1 MEINDDLK
9 VFDNTFIN
17 KLHREAE
24 NKIEYWDIRATYS
37 QGTTLDFTDQKSTE
51 ISSYEIINCGIRTF
65 VNGGW
70 GFYVLKDINKDK
82 LLSSFITSIK
92 LAKLTESL
100 SKNKFKIKE
109 RDPINEDFKIDSK
122 TKLSNVDIEDKIQ
135 LVKNHEKIASDYS
148 KMVKNTRTIYMDGVS
163 NYIFIN
169 SFGSQVKQNLS
180 FLRLLNIVYS
190 QKAGIIQRSINSVGG
205 LGGFEILS
213 TDDAENISRKTAKES
228 IKLLDAKSPIGGKF
242 PIIADSKLAGTLIH
256 EALGHACEAD
266 LVLSKESV
274 LKGKI
279 GQEVALRDISVI
291 DDPTIGQGKSF
302 GLPYELFGSY
312 FIDDEGIPSQKT
324 IIIENGVLR
333 NYLHNLETSSRMS
346 VPPNGHGRAS
356 SSSSKPQVRMGF
368 TYIEPRDWEIDE
380 LIEDT
385 KNGILCEDF
394 LYGYTNPTTGNFQF
408 KCKFSYK
415 IENGEKKELMR
426 DVALSGMILE
436 VLNRVSAIGN
446 KNTFSYSDGICG
458 KGGQSVRVCDGG
470 PYLRVEDITVGGLN

>member
-1 MEINDDLK
+1 
-9 VFDNTFIN
+9 
-17 KLHREAE
+17 
-24 NKIEYWDIRATYS
+24 
-37 QGTTLDFTDQKSTE
+37 
-51 ISSYEIINCGIRTF
+51 
-65 VNGGW
+65 
-70 GFYVLKDINKDK
+70 
-82 LLSSFITSIK
+82 
-92 LAKLTESL
+92 
-100 SKNKFKIKE
+100 
-109 RDPINEDFKIDSK
+109 
-122 TKLSNVDIEDKIQ
+122 
-135 LVKNHEKIASDYS
+135 
-148 KMVKNTRTIYMDGVS
+148 MDGVN

-169 SFGSQVKQNLS
+169 SFGSLVKQNLS
-180 FLRLLNIVYS
+180 YLRLLNMVYS

-205 LGGFEILS
+205 LGGFEISS
-213 TDDAENISRKTAKES
+213 TEKAESISQKTAEES

-242 PIIADSKLAGTLIH
+242 TVIADSKLAGTLIH

-279 GQEVALRDISVI
+279 GQKVALHDINVV
-291 DDPTIGQGKSF
+291 DNPTMGQGKQF

-312 FIDDEGIPSQKT
+312 FIDDEGIRSQKT
-324 IIIENGVLR
+324 TIIENGILK
-333 NYLHNLETSSRMS
+333 NYLHSLETSSRMNLS
-346 VPPNGHGRAS
+346 PNGHGRAS

-368 TYIEPRDWEIDE
+368 TYIEPKDWEIDE
-380 LIEDT
+380 LIGDT
-385 KNGILCEDF
+385 KNGILCEDY

-446 KNTFSYSDGICG
+446 KNTFNYSDGVCG

-470 PYLRVEDITVGGLN
+470 PYIRVEDITVGGLN

>member
-1 MEINDDLK
+1 MEINDDLRL
-9 VFDNTFIN
+9 FDNTFIN

-24 NKIEYWDIRATYS
+24 NKIEYWDIRAAYTE
-37 QGTTLDFTDQKSTE
+37 GTTLDFTDQKSTE
-51 ISSYEIINCGIRTF
+51 ISSYDITNCGIRTF

-70 GFYVLKDINKDK
+70 GFYVLKNISKDEII
-82 LLSSFITSIK
+82 SSFLKSIK
-92 LAKLTESL
+92 LAKLTETL

-109 RDPINEDFKIDSK
+109 RDPISEDFKIDSK
-122 TKLSNVDIEDKIQ
+122 IKLSDIDIEDKIQ

-148 KMVKNTRTIYMDGVS
+148 KMVKNTRTIYMDGVN

-180 FLRLLNIVYS
+180 YLRLLNIVYS

-213 TDDAENISRKTAKES
+213 TEKAETLSQKTAKES

-279 GQEVALRDISVI
+279 GQDVALSDISVI
-291 DDPTIGQGKSF
+291 DDPSMGQGKTF

-324 IIIENGVLR
+324 IIIENGVLK

-346 VPPNGHGRAS
+346 VPPNGHGRAAS
-356 SSSSKPQVRMGF
+356 CSSKPQVRMGF
-368 TYIEPRDWEIDE
+368 TYIEPKDWEIEE

-458 KGGQSVRVCDGG
+458 KAGQSVRVCDGG

>member
-1 MEINDDLK
+1 MEISDDLK
-9 VFDNTFIN
+9 LFDSTFIN

-24 NKIEYWDIRATYS
+24 NKIEYWDIRATYTE
-37 QGTTLDFTDQKSTE
+37 GTNLDFTDQKSTE
-51 ISSYEIINCGIRTF
+51 ISSYDITNCGIRTF
-65 VNGGW
+65 INGGW
-70 GFYVLKDINKDK
+70 GFYVLKNINKENII
-82 LLSSFITSIK
+82 SSFLKSIK
-92 LAKLTESL
+92 LANLTESL

-109 RDPINEDFKIDSK
+109 RDPFSENFKIDSK
-122 TKLSNVDIEDKIQ
+122 LKLSDVDIEDKIQ

-148 KMVKNTRTIYMDGVS
+148 KMVKNTRTIYMDGMN
-163 NYIFIN
+163 NYLFIN

-180 FLRLLNIVYS
+180 YLRLLNIVYS
-190 QKAGIIQRSINSVGG
+190 QKAGVIQRSINSVGG
-205 LGGFEILS
+205 LGGFEISSTEKAQNLS
-213 TDDAENISRKTAKES
+213 QKTAEES

-242 PIIADSKLAGTLIH
+242 SIIADSKLAGTLIH

-279 GQEVALRDISVI
+279 GQKVALNDINVVDNPSM
-291 DDPTIGQGKSF
+291 GQGRPF
-302 GLPYELFGSY
+302 GLPYELFGCY

-324 IIIENGVLR
+324 IIIENGVLK
-333 NYLHNLETSSRMS
+333 NYLHNLETSSRMN

-368 TYIEPRDWEIDE
+368 TYIEPKDWEIDE
-380 LIEDT
+380 LIADT

-446 KNTFSYSDGICG
+446 KNTFNYSDGICG

>member
-1 MEINDDLK
+1 MEIKDDLK
-9 VFDNTFIN
+9 LFNNTFIN

-24 NKIEYWDIRATYS
+24 SKIEYWDIRATYS

-51 ISSYEIINCGIRTF
+51 ISSYDITNCGIRTF

-70 GFYVLKDINKDK
+70 GFYVLKDINKDNI
-82 LLSSFITSIK
+82 LSSFIKSIK

-109 RDPINEDFKIDSK
+109 RDPINEHFNIDSK
-122 TKLSNVDIEDKIQ
+122 IKLSNVDIEDKIQ

-148 KMVKNTRTIYMDGVS
+148 KLVKNTRTIYMDGVS

-169 SFGSQVKQNLS
+169 SFGSHINQNLS

-190 QKAGIIQRSINSVGG
+190 QKTGIIQRSINSVGG
-205 LGGFEILS
+205 LGGFEITS
-213 TDDAENISRKTAKES
+213 TDDAENLSRKTARES
-228 IKLLDAKSPIGGKF
+228 VKLLDAKSPIGGKF

-279 GQEVALRDISVI
+279 GQEVALRDISVVE
-291 DDPTIGQGKSF
+291 DPTMGQGKSF

-324 IIIENGVLR
+324 TIIENGVLR

-446 KNTFSYSDGICG
+446 KDTFSFSDGICG

-470 PYLRVEDITVGGLN
+470 PYLRVEDITAGGLN

>member
-1 MEINDDLK
+1 MEIIDDLK
-9 VFDNTFIN
+9 LFDNSFIDR
-17 KLHREAE
+17 LSREAE
-24 NKIEYWDIRATYS
+24 NKIEYWDIRATYTE
-37 QGTTLDFTDQKSTE
+37 GTTLDFTDRKSTE
-51 ISSYEIINCGIRTF
+51 ISSYDITNCGIRTF
-65 VNGGW
+65 INGGW
-70 GFYVLKDINKDK
+70 GFYVLKNLNKEK
-82 LLSSFITSIK
+82 IISGFLKSIK

-100 SKNKFKIKE
+100 SKNKFKIQK
-109 RDPINEDFKIDSK
+109 RDPLNENFKIDCRI
-122 TKLSNVDIEDKIQ
+122 KLSDVDIEDKIQ
-135 LVKNHEKIASDYS
+135 LVKNHEQIASDYS
-148 KMVKNTRTIYMDGVS
+148 KLVKNTRTVYMDGVNS
-163 NYIFIN
+163 YIFIN

-180 FLRLLNIVYS
+180 YLRLLNLVYS

-205 LGGFEILS
+205 LGGFEIAS
-213 TDDAENISRKTAKES
+213 TEKAENLSNKTAEES
-228 IKLLDAKSPIGGKF
+228 VKLLDAKSPIGGKF

-279 GQEVALRDISVI
+279 GQEIALNDINVI
-291 DDPTIGQGKSF
+291 DDPTIGQGKAF

-324 IIIENGVLR
+324 IIIENGVLK
-333 NYLHNLETSSRMS
+333 NYLNNLETSSRMG
-346 VPPNGHGRAS
+346 VLPNGHGRAS

-368 TYIEPRDWEIDE
+368 TYIEPKDWEIDE
-380 LIEDT
+380 IIEDT

-446 KNTFSYSDGICG
+446 KKTFNYSTGICG

-470 PYLRVEDITVGGLN
+470 PYLRVDDATVGGLN

>member
-9 VFDNTFIN
+9 IFDNTFIKELN
-17 KLHREAE
+17 REAG
-24 NKIEYWDIRATYS
+24 NKIEYWDIRATYTE
-37 QGTTLDFTDQKSTE
+37 GTTLDFTDQKSTE
-51 ISSYEIINCGIRTF
+51 ISSYYITKCGIRTF

-70 GFYVLKDINKDK
+70 GFYVLKDINRDTIR
-82 LLSSFITSIK
+82 SSFSKSIK

-109 RDPINEDFKIDSK
+109 RDPISEDFKIDSK
-122 TKLSNVDIEDKIQ
+122 IKLSDVDIEDKIQ

-148 KMVKNTRTIYMDGVS
+148 KMVKNTRTIYMDGVN
-163 NYIFIN
+163 NYVFIN

-180 FLRLLNIVYS
+180 YLRLLNIVYS

-205 LGGFEILS
+205 LGGFEISS
-213 TDDAENISRKTAKES
+213 TERAENLSEKTAKES

-242 PIIADSKLAGTLIH
+242 TIIADSKLTGTLIH

-279 GQEVALRDISVI
+279 GQKVALSNITVVDNPSM
-291 DDPTIGQGKSF
+291 GQGKTF
-302 GLPYELFGSY
+302 GLPYEIFGSY
-312 FIDDEGIPSQKT
+312 FIDAEGIPSQKT
-324 IIIENGVLR
+324 IIIENGVLK
-333 NYLHNLETSSRMS
+333 NYLHNLETSSRMNL
-346 VPPNGHGRAS
+346 PPNGHGRAS

-368 TYIEPRDWEIDE
+368 TYIEPNDWEIDE
-380 LIEDT
+380 IIEDT

-436 VLNRVSAIGN
+436 VLNKVSAIGD
-446 KNTFSYSDGICG
+446 KNTFGFSSGICG
-458 KGGQSVRVCDGG
+458 KGGQSVHVSDGG
-470 PYLRVEDITVGGLN
+470 PYIRVEDITVGGLN

>member
-9 VFDNTFIN
+9 LFDSTFIN
-17 KLHREAE
+17 RLHREAE
-24 NKIEYWDIRATYS
+24 NKIEYWDIRATCTE
-37 QGTTLDFTDQKSTE
+37 GTTLDFTDQKSTE
-51 ISSYEIINCGIRTF
+51 ISSYDITNCGIRTF
-65 VNGGW
+65 INGGW
-70 GFYVLKDINKDK
+70 GFYVLKNINKEK
-82 LLSSFITSIK
+82 IISSFLKSIK

-109 RDPINEDFKIDSK
+109 RDPFSEEFKIDSK
-122 TKLSNVDIEDKIQ
+122 LKLSDVDIEDKIK
-135 LVKNHEKIASDYS
+135 LVKNHEKIASNYS
-148 KMVKNTRTIYMDGVS
+148 KLVKNTRTIYMDGVN
-163 NYIFIN
+163 NYVFIN
-169 SFGSQVKQNLS
+169 SFGSQIKQNLS
-180 FLRLLNIVYS
+180 YLRLLNIVYS
-190 QKAGIIQRSINSVGG
+190 QKADIIQRSINSVGG
-205 LGGFEILS
+205 LGGFEISS
-213 TDDAENISRKTAKES
+213 TEKAENISQKTAEES

-242 PIIADSKLAGTLIH
+242 TIVADSKLAGTLIH

-279 GQEVALRDISVI
+279 DQKVALNDINVV
-291 DDPTIGQGKSF
+291 DDPSMGQGKTF

-324 IIIENGVLR
+324 IIIENGVLK
-333 NYLHNLETSSRMS
+333 NYLHNLETSSRMN

-368 TYIEPRDWEIDE
+368 TYIEPKDWEIVE

-446 KNTFSYSDGICG
+446 NKTFNYSDGICG

>member
-70 GFYVLKDINKDK
+70 GFYVLKDINKDR
-82 LLSSFITSIK
+82 LLSSFIKSIK

-122 TKLSNVDIEDKIQ
+122 IKLSNVNIEDKIQ

>member
-1 MEINDDLK
+1 MEMHDDLK
-9 VFDNTFIN
+9 LFDSALIKQLN
-17 KLHREAE
+17 RENE
-24 NKIEYWDIRATYS
+24 NKIEYWDIRATYTE
-37 QGTTLDFTDQKSTE
+37 GTTLDFTDQKSTE
-51 ISSYEIINCGIRTF
+51 ISSYNITNCGIRTF

-70 GFYVLKDINKDK
+70 GFFVLKDISKEK
-82 LLSSFITSIK
+82 IISGFLKSKK
-92 LAKLTESL
+92 LAVMTESL
-100 SKNKFKIKE
+100 TKNKFKMKE
-109 RDPINEDFKIDSK
+109 RDPIKKDYKIKSK
-122 TKLSNVDIEDKIQ
+122 VKLTDVDIEEKIR
-135 LVKNHEKIASDYS
+135 LVKNHEKIGAHYS
-148 KMVKNTRTIYMDGVS
+148 KLVKNTRTIYMDGIN
-163 NYIFIN
+163 NYVFIN
-169 SFGSQVKQNLS
+169 SFGSLVKQNLS
-180 FLRLLNIVYS
+180 YLRLLNMVYS
-190 QKAGIIQRSINSVGG
+190 QKAGVIQRSINSVGG
-205 LGGFEILS
+205 LGGYEIAS
-213 TDDAENISRKTAKES
+213 TEKAENLSQKTAKES

-242 PIIADSKLAGTLIH
+242 TVITDSKLAGTLIH

-279 GQEVALRDISVI
+279 GQKVALNDINIV
-291 DDPTIGQGKSF
+291 DNPTMGQGQKL

-312 FIDDEGIPSQKT
+312 FIDDEGVPSQKT
-324 IIIENGVLR
+324 TIIENGVLR
-333 NYLHNLETSSRMS
+333 NYLHTLETSSRMGL
-346 VPPNGHGRAS
+346 PPNGHGRAS

-368 TYIEPRDWEIDE
+368 TYIEPKDWKISE

-408 KCKFSYK
+408 KCKFSYR

-436 VLNRVSAIGN
+436 VLNKVSGIGN
-446 KNTFSYSDGICG
+446 KDTFSYSDGVCG

>member
-1 MEINDDLK
+1 MEINDNLK
-9 VFDNTFIN
+9 LFDNAFIN
-17 KLHREAE
+17 KLNREAE
-24 NKIEYWDIRATYS
+24 SKIEYWDIRATYTEGS
-37 QGTTLDFTDQKSTE
+37 TLDFTDQKSTE
-51 ISSYEIINCGIRTF
+51 ISAYEITNCGIRTF
-65 VNGGW
+65 LNGGW
-70 GFYVLKDINKDK
+70 GFYVLKDISKEK
-82 LLSSFITSIK
+82 ILSSFSKSIK

-109 RDPINEDFKIDSK
+109 RDPITEDFKIESK
-122 TKLSNVDIEDKIQ
+122 MKLSDVDIEEKIQ
-135 LVKNHEKIASDYS
+135 LVKNHEKIASSYS
-148 KMVKNTRTIYMDGVS
+148 KMVKNTRTIYMDGV
-163 NYIFIN
+163 NNNIFIN
-169 SFGSQVKQNLS
+169 SFGSLVKQNLS
-180 FLRLLNIVYS
+180 YLRILNMVYS

-213 TDDAENISRKTAKES
+213 TEKAENLSQKTAEES

-242 PIIADSKLAGTLIH
+242 TVIADSKLAGTLIH

-279 GQEVALRDISVI
+279 GQEVALNEINVI
-291 DDPTIGQGKSF
+291 DNPSIGQGKRF

-324 IIIENGVLR
+324 IIIENGILK
-333 NYLHNLETSSRMS
+333 NYLHSLETASRMNLL
-346 VPPNGHGRAS
+346 PNGHGRAS

-368 TYIEPRDWEIDE
+368 TYIEPKDWKIDE

-385 KNGILCEDF
+385 KKGILCEDF

-436 VLNRVSAIGN
+436 VLNRVSAIGD
-446 KNTFSYSDGICG
+446 KESFSYSDGICG
-458 KGGQSVRVCDGG
+458 KAGQSVRVCDGG

>member
-9 VFDNTFIN
+9 LFDSTFIN
-17 KLHREAE
+17 RLHREAE
-24 NKIEYWDIRATYS
+24 NKIEYWDIRATYTE
-37 QGTTLDFTDQKSTE
+37 GTTLDFTDQKSTE
-51 ISSYEIINCGIRTF
+51 ISSYDITNCGIRTF
-65 VNGGW
+65 INGGW
-70 GFYVLKDINKDK
+70 GFYVLKNINKEK
-82 LLSSFITSIK
+82 IISSFLKSIK

-109 RDPINEDFKIDSK
+109 RDPFSEEFKIDSK
-122 TKLSNVDIEDKIQ
+122 LKLSDVDIEDKIK
-135 LVKNHEKIASDYS
+135 LVKNHEKIASNYS
-148 KMVKNTRTIYMDGVS
+148 KLVKNTRTIYMDGVN
-163 NYIFIN
+163 NYVFIN
-169 SFGSQVKQNLS
+169 SFGSQIKQNLS
-180 FLRLLNIVYS
+180 YLRLLNIVYS
-190 QKAGIIQRSINSVGG
+190 QKADIIQRSINSVGG
-205 LGGFEILS
+205 LGGFEISS
-213 TDDAENISRKTAKES
+213 TEKAENISQKTAEES

-242 PIIADSKLAGTLIH
+242 TIVADSKLAGTLIH

-279 GQEVALRDISVI
+279 DQKVALNDINVV
-291 DDPTIGQGKSF
+291 DDPSMGQGKTF

-324 IIIENGVLR
+324 IIIENGVLK
-333 NYLHNLETSSRMS
+333 NYLHNLETSSRMN

-368 TYIEPRDWEIDE
+368 TYIEPKDWEIVE

-446 KNTFSYSDGICG
+446 KNTFNYSDGICG

>member
-24 NKIEYWDIRATYS
+24 KKIEYWDIRATYS

-82 LLSSFITSIK
+82 LLSSFIKSIK

-122 TKLSNVDIEDKIQ
+122 IKLSNVNIEDKIQ

-163 NYIFIN
+163 SYIFIN

-324 IIIENGVLR
+324 TIIENGVLR

-415 IENGEKKELMR
+415 IENGEKRELMR

>member
-70 GFYVLKDINKDK
+70 GFYVLKDINKDR
-82 LLSSFITSIK
+82 LLSSFIKSIK
-92 LAKLTESL
+92 LAKFTESL

-122 TKLSNVDIEDKIQ
+122 IKLSNVNIEDKIQ